1 MLRPTEVAFEEIM
14 FAFSETRKWFLFDT
28 WFQEMVDLFM
38 NKVKIEDGGIKCKVL
53 SAIMMITFQLNS

>member
-1 MLRPTEVAFEEIM
+1 MLRSTEVAFEEIM

-28 WFQEMVDLFM
+28 WFQEMVDLFI
-38 NKVKIEDGGIKCKVL
+38 NKAKIEDGDIKCKVL